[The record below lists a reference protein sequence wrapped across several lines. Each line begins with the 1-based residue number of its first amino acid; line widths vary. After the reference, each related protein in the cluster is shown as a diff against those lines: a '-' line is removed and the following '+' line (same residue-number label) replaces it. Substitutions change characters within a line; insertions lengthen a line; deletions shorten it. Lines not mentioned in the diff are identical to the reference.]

1 MIPYGFTRVALAL
14 VFLFTSSL
22 SADDSAVDPNLV
34 LALKQSVREA
44 SSFPDKQNAVVW
56 LADMSERLK
65 TRIPDPFSR
74 VRLLKMIHSE
84 ATRAQL
90 KPELVLALIEVESGF
105 NRFAVSDSGAQGL
118 MQVMPFWK
126 KEIGHPQDNLFE
138 PHINLRYG
146 CTILK
151 YYLDLVDGDLGE
163 ALAQYNGSYGEVT
176 YPRKV
181 IFAFN
186 ETWHPS
192 SYYHLLNK

>member
-1 MIPYGFTRVALAL
+1 M
-14 VFLFTSSL
+14 VFRDCVRFASACVFFLTASL
-22 SADDSAVDPNLV
+22 SADDSSVDPNLV
-34 LALKQSVREA
+34 LALKQSIKEA
-44 SSFPDKQNAVVW
+44 PSFSNKQNAVVW

-65 TRIPDPFSR
+65 ARIHDPFVR
-74 VRLLKMIHSE
+74 VGLLKIIHSE

-138 PHINLRYG
+138 PNTNLRYG

-151 YYLDLVDGDLGE
+151 YYLDLMDGDVGE
-163 ALAQYNGSYGEVT
+163 ALAQYNGSYGEIT

-181 IFAFN
+181 MFAFN
-186 ETWHPS
+186 ETWQPS
-192 SYYHLLNK
+192 TYYHLLSK

>member
-1 MIPYGFTRVALAL
+1 MLTCVLL
-14 VFLFTSSL
+14 LSSSI
-22 SADDSAVDPNLV
+22 SADNSEIDLNLV
-34 LALKQSVREA
+34 LALKQSSKQA
-44 SSFPDKQNAVVW
+44 PSFSSKHNAVIW

-65 TRIPDPFSR
+65 GRIPDPFSR
-74 VRLLKMIHSE
+74 VNLLKTIHSE

-90 KPELVLALIEVESGF
+90 KPELVLALIDVESGF

-138 PHINLRYG
+138 PHTNLRYG

-151 YYLDLVDGDLGE
+151 YYLDLMDGNLGE
-163 ALAQYNGSYGEVT
+163 ALAQYNGSYGEVA
-176 YPRKV
+176 YSRKV

-186 ETWHPS
+186 QTWHPS
-192 SYYHLLNK
+192 AYYHLLSKQKIR